1 MFILL
6 IAIVSGLIG
15 GFIANSKGKNV
26 FLWFILCALFPL
38 VGLVVLLLLKGNQA
52 APQAALPASSYDAA
66 RWSALLAYDPDL
78 KAAADRVTP
87 YGQSAVDRL
96 ARDFLALND
105 KGYLD
110 RIVGEITRE
119 AEAERTRRRD
129 EVVAH
134 GDYNSVAWTKY
145 GDGTFVAELPG
156 WQREFRSMDD
166 LRAAVSN
173 RR

>member
-6 IAIVSGLIG
+6 IALVSGLIG
-15 GFIANSKGKNV
+15 GFIANSKGKHV

-38 VGLVVLLLLKGNQA
+38 VGLIVLLLSKSNLQP
-52 APQAALPASSYDAA
+52 PQAALATSGYDDA

-78 KAAADRVTP
+78 KAAADRVAP
-87 YGQSAVDRL
+87 YGQACVDRL

-105 KGYLD
+105 KSYLD
-110 RIVGEITRE
+110 RIVDEITRD
-119 AEAERTRRRD
+119 ADAERARRRD
-129 EVVAH
+129 EIVAH
-134 GDYNSVAWTKY
+134 GDYKSVAWAKY

-156 WQREFRSMDD
+156 GHREFRSMDD